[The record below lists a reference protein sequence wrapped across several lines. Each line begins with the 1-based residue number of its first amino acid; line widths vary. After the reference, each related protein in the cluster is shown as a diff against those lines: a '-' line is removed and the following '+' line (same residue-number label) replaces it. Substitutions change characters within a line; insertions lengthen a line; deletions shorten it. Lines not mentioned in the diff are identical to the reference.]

1 MFAQVTKISSDEAA
15 AIELAT
21 RGQQATKRWKTERLK
36 RITASNF
43 ATICKATERRDM
55 AAFADKLVTPQKELR
70 VPAIL
75 HGRTYEPVAVERYEE
90 VMGVQTSE
98 CGLSVSTTH
107 PMLAASPDRVVDVHT
122 LLEVKCPYASRD
134 RTITSTTV
142 PYLKLVDGSLQLDTA
157 HSYHYQIQGQL
168 FCAGM
173 TDCDLVIYTGSDMKI
188 LHITRDEHF
197 IDGMLNQLLS
207 FYNFY
212 RSALLDTNL
221 FHNYYRYKF

>member
-1 MFAQVTKISSDEAA
+1 
-15 AIELAT
+15 
-21 RGQQATKRWKTERLK
+21 
-36 RITASNF
+36 
-43 ATICKATERRDM
+43 
-55 AAFADKLVTPQKELR
+55 
-70 VPAIL
+70 
-75 HGRTYEPVAVERYEE
+75 
-90 VMGVQTSE
+90 
-98 CGLSVSTTH
+98 
-107 PMLAASPDRVVDVHT
+107 MLAASPDRVVDVHT

-134 RTITSTTV
+134 RTITSTT
-142 PYLKLVDGSLQLDTA
+142 VDGSLQLDTA

-221 FHNYYRYKF
+221 FHNYYRKGHRL